1 VSAPA
6 GTPARPRQ
14 VTLAAYTIMGGSAF
28 VVLLVFETLSNLHTM
43 QTREAVQRFLSEPP
57 GDGLGLTVDG
67 VLTIMR
73 TLGMVAAG
81 CATAAGI
88 LGFQVLRRNRAA
100 RVALTILAVPLLISG
115 MVTGGFLSSLVAAS
129 AFLLWLS
136 PARDWF
142 AGREPAGPAR
152 PAAREAGPPAPP
164 PAGPRPMVG
173 FGAPPTPP
181 TPGPHPPAGPTF
193 RILPRPPAVLWACA
207 LTWCFAGLGAV
218 VMAVGLGYVAL
229 APDELLS
236 ELHAQNPELAEAG
249 LSDRMILAATFVT
262 GGGLIVWALAAMV
275 LAFLLFRGVSWSRL
289 VLMISTGGALGLL
302 GIGALTQLVL
312 MVPFLAAAVTM
323 TLLLRP
329 ETAAW
334 VRR

>member
-1 VSAPA
+1 
-6 GTPARPRQ
+6 

-28 VVLLVFETLSNLHTM
+28 VVLLAFETLTNLHTL
-43 QTREAVQRFLSEPP
+43 QTRESVQQFLSEPP
-57 GDGLGLTVDG
+57 GSGLGITVEG
-67 VLTIMR
+67 ALTIMR

-88 LGFQVLRRNRAA
+88 LGFQVLRRNKAA
-100 RVALTILAVPLLISG
+100 RIALTILAGPLLVSG

-129 AFLLWLS
+129 ALLLWLP

-142 AGREPAGPAR
+142 AGREPAR
-152 PAAREAGPPAPP
+152 PAARPISAPP
-164 PAGPRPMVG
+164 SPPPSPPSVTSRPPPSAGPRPMVG
-173 FGAPPTPP
+173 FGTPP
-181 TPGPHPPAGPTF
+181 PSPLPGQAGDGPTAPTL
-193 RILPRPPAVLWACA
+193 RTRQRPPAVLWACA

-229 APDELLS
+229 APDELVT
-236 ELHAQNPELAEAG
+236 ELHAQNPELADAG

-262 GGGLIVWALAAMV
+262 GAGLIVWAIAAMV
-275 LAFLLFRGVSWSRL
+275 LAFLLFRGVPWSRL

-302 GIGALTQLVL
+302 GFGALSQPVL
-312 MVPFLAAAVTM
+312 MVAFAAAAVTM
-323 TLLLRP
+323 FLLLRP
-329 ETAAW
+329 EAAAW